1 MGALILPALL
11 MVELHTNAQSNGAL
25 VGQPRPA
32 PPDPADKAQYTLF
45 NPVPKQ
51 YMRELNTDRPDKTE
65 GPFTVDA
72 GHYQIESD
80 IFTYSQYHDTS
91 GGANT
96 SVDGWSFATLNLR
109 AGLCNQADLQVILNP
124 YNRMRIRDQVAGTTI
139 QHRGFGDVITR
150 VKINLWGDDGG
161 KTAFGL
167 MPFVKIPTTQ
177 DQLGND
183 AFEGGFIVPLDV
195 HLPGGWDLGVMTE
208 FDCNQNAT
216 DSCYHLEFLNSL
228 TFHHA
233 IIGKLSGYGEFFGL
247 ASAERSAPWVGTLDG
262 GLIYGFSENVQ
273 LDAGVNIGVTDAAA
287 DINPFVGFSMRF

>member
-1 MGALILPALL
+1 LQAG
-11 MVELHTNAQSNGAL
+11 ELVAQGDEL
-25 VGQPRPA
+25 VGQGLEVPVISHILLDLGGLVRRHA
-32 PPDPADKAQYTLF
+32 LGELFTAQETLQD
-45 NPVPKQ
+45 VI
-51 YMRELNTDRPDKTE
+51 RAAR
-65 GPFTVDA
+65 
-72 GHYQIESD
+72 
-80 IFTYSQYHDTS
+80 
-91 GGANT
+91 GGIRVRLGFEKLLAQAAAAEA
-96 SVDGWSFATLNLR
+96 VDGLHLLENSLPLFQKIIMLMLH
-109 AGLCNQADLQVILNP
+109 GYIVS
-124 YNRMRIRDQVAGTTI
+124 I
-139 QHRGFGDVITR
+139 QIQYAIAKCLSCLLFCFWV
-150 VKINLWGDDGG
+150 
-161 KTAFGL
+161 
-167 MPFVKIPTTQ
+167 TQ
-177 DQLGND
+177 RSHTP
-183 AFEGGFIVPLDV
+183 FEGGFIVPLDV